1 MSDVDGLSPGFAA
14 PVEDQ
19 QACFRAVLEATSR
32 PGTIV
37 TLAGPAAP
45 PAPLGGAMAAVALTL
60 VDADTPLWLDDA
72 IIAGTAPAWLRF
84 HCGCRIVSD
93 PAAASFALAADAA
106 SLPPLSRFFA
116 GTDEY
121 PDRGATVVVAVAAL
135 GAGETLTLSGPG
147 IAGTTTLAVT
157 GLPQGFVAMR
167 AANHRLFPRGVDVI
181 LVAGNRLVSLPRSTA
196 VSSPGE

>member
-1 MSDVDGLSPGFAA
+1 MDGLSPGFTA

-37 TLAGPAAP
+37 TLAGPTRP

-72 IIAGTAPAWLRF
+72 IMAGAAPSWLRF
-84 HCGCRIVSD
+84 HCGCRLVAD
-93 PAAASFALAADAA
+93 PSSAVFAFAADAA
-106 SLPPLSRFFA
+106 ALPPLSRFFA

-121 PDRGATVVVAVAAL
+121 PDRGATIVVAVAAL
-135 GAGETLTLSGPG
+135 GEGHRLTLTGPG
-147 IAGTTTLAVT
+147 IAGTAMIATT
-157 GLPQGFVAMR
+157 GLQKGFAAMR

-181 LVAGNRLVSLPRSTA
+181 LVAGNRLVSLPRSTT
-196 VSSPGE
+196 VSSPEG